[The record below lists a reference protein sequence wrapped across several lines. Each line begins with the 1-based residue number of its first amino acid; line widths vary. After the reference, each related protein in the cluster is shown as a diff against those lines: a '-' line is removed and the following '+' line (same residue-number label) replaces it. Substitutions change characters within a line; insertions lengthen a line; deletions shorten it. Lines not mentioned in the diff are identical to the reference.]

1 MASKQGPG
9 GGNGDTPQRIDEVKG
24 DVERLLGGYITA
36 DPEVESEGFQL
47 EEGFGDGGYVT
58 GAAETGQ
65 FTFVRWRWR
74 GRHTGRVSRFDGEK
88 PGGRTR
94 PFLMARGTG
103 NAVTVEGLTILEQR
117 DDGIYARRLVD
128 WLSVY
133 SQMGLISPSR
143 PIGRTSTELQD
154 PPDPG
159 DLPEPVDPRYEQE
172 ARTPPA
178 KSAP

>member
-1 MASKQGPG
+1 MSSEQGPR
-9 GGNGDTPQRIDEVKG
+9 GGNGDTQQRLDEVKR
-24 DVERLLGGYITA
+24 DVEGLLGDYITP
-36 DPEVESEGFQL
+36 DRELESEGFQL
-47 EEGFGDGGYVT
+47 ETGFGDGGYVT

-74 GRHTGRVSRFDGEK
+74 GRHTVEVNRFDGEK
-88 PGGRTR
+88 PDGTR
-94 PFLMARGTG
+94 PFVMARGTG

-117 DDGIYARRLVD
+117 DDGIYARRFVD

-143 PIGRTSTELQD
+143 PIGRASTELRD
-154 PPDPG
+154 PPARD
-159 DLPEPVDPRYEQE
+159 DLPERVDPRDQE
-172 ARTPPA
+172 APRA

>member
-1 MASKQGPG
+1 MSSKQGPRG
-9 GGNGDTPQRIDEVKG
+9 GDGDTPQRIEEVER
-24 DVERLLGGYITA
+24 DVERLLGEYITA
-36 DPEVESEGFQL
+36 DREQGEGFHL
-47 EEGFGDGGYVT
+47 EEGFGDGGHVT

-88 PGGRTR
+88 PDGTR

-117 DDGIYARRLVD
+117 DDGIYARRFVD

-143 PIGRTSTELQD
+143 PIGRASTELRD
-154 PPDPG
+154 PPERD
-159 DLPEPVDPRYEQE
+159 DLPERVDPREQE
-172 ARTPPA
+172 APRA
-178 KSAP
+178 KSEG